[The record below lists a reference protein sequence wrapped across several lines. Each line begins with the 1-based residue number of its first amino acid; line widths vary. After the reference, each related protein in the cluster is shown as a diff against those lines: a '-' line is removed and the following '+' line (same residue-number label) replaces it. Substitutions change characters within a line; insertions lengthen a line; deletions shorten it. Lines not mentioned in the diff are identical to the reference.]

1 MLTTQTPT
9 SIRRIVEFLVVVVLY
24 YASAKL
30 GQVLSIPPGN
40 VTPVW
45 PPSGIALAALLLI
58 GNRAAVPVGVAA
70 FLANTNFYD
79 VSNLT
84 SVIQFVATG
93 FPIAAGSA
101 LQPFVGAYLIRRN
114 TDSVDVF
121 GNVTDFLKFCAV
133 VPVMCLVSA
142 SFGSPTLWMA
152 GLISLDA
159 LPELWT
165 TWWLGDSVG
174 VFVTGTLLLSWLRQN
189 EQKPG
194 RRYGVECG
202 LILVPTVFV
211 SLFAFTHFFGSATAG
226 YPLEFAPIPFLL
238 WAGLRLGLRGTTA
251 VIFVV
256 EVIAIYGTHQ
266 GQSPFAVGTL
276 NHSLMLLQ
284 LFVTITTIAALIV
297 AVFVNQ
303 SETAERALEEA
314 RDRLDLRVKE
324 RTEELQKAI
333 VVAEEARSS
342 AESANLAK
350 SKFLANVSHEIR
362 TPMNA
367 ILGFTDILHS
377 QLENAQQKSYLASI
391 QSSGKTLFTLIND
404 ILDLSRVES
413 GGLEL
418 DYDVVDAGR
427 IFREVEG
434 MFAQEAL
441 EKGLTLRMEVDPEL
455 PEAVVLDG
463 GRLLQILS
471 NLVSNAIKFTESGHV
486 TVSVRSPKSGDNSVD
501 LNFDIRDTGIGIP
514 EDQQER
520 IFGKFMQCE
529 GQSINEY
536 GGIGLGLAMTKHLVD
551 LMNGEIS
558 LSSEVDMGSTFQV
571 ILRDVEIASAE
582 GLELQPGT
590 AVEVDN
596 IAFDQATVLVAD
608 DVADNRELIR
618 GFLSPYGFEVLEA
631 ENGAEA
637 IEVVKRKRPDLV
649 LMDIKMPVLD
659 GFKAIQMIRAD
670 SSLKETRIVALTAS
684 TMRESEAEI
693 SAACNGF
700 LRKPIEK
707 DELVRA
713 LTRFLKYT
721 MVEHSE
727 AEDYDPSGPD
737 LVEPDEMDSDAV
749 GKLPALVD
757 YLNDQKP
764 RWEALQSTL
773 TINEVEEFAEDMANQ
788 GTTYGYAPLVRWANQ
803 LHHHV
808 TMFEMD
814 ELAESMKRF
823 PEVLSEMVAI
833 SSAHS

>member
-707 DELVRA
+707 DE
-713 LTRFLKYT
+713 
-721 MVEHSE
+721 
-727 AEDYDPSGPD
+727 
-737 LVEPDEMDSDAV
+737 
-749 GKLPALVD
+749 
-757 YLNDQKP
+757 
-764 RWEALQSTL
+764 
-773 TINEVEEFAEDMANQ
+773 
-788 GTTYGYAPLVRWANQ
+788 
-803 LHHHV
+803 
-808 TMFEMD
+808 
-814 ELAESMKRF
+814 
-823 PEVLSEMVAI
+823 MVAI